1 MSPIGLIPSNT
12 KGLIHPSQARGI
24 RKSWGYF
31 RNLKESQIWKAGFL
45 NGLWFIDL
53 ITLQLGIK
61 MASFLQY
68 HSEMMKIK
76 AS

>member
-12 KGLIHPSQARGI
+12 KGLIQPSQARDI
-24 RKSWGYF
+24 RKSWSY
-31 RNLKESQIWKAGFL
+31 LKSSQESQIEKAGFL
-45 NGLWFIDL
+45 NGPWFIDL

-68 HSEMMKIK
+68 HYEMM
-76 AS
+76 